1 MNSGSQ
7 SMKRLA
13 MGAWECTFR
22 SGRDEQAYAGEVE
35 REDDKDKVRKVEAAE
50 FDFITGPVSK
60 Q

>member
-1 MNSGSQ
+1 MNLGAQ

-22 SGRDEQAYAGEVE
+22 SERDEQVYAGEVE
-35 REDDKDKVRKVEAAE
+35 REGEKENVCKIEAEDFE
-50 FDFITGPVSK
+50 FATGPVSK